1 MRPRTGPKAGIDLI
15 ARRVVAPS
23 APIGVTIDG
32 MTIAP
37 RRQPGKTPQ
46 RDLDARFVGLL
57 GEARSLQPRTVSLRR
72 SVHRHPEQGLALP
85 ATQASVLRALE
96 GLPLRVSTGQ
106 ALGSVVAVLD
116 GERPGP
122 AVLLRGD
129 MDALP
134 ITERT
139 GLAFAS
145 ENPGTMHACGHDT
158 HVAMLASAARLLAG
172 RRDAL
177 AGQVV
182 FMFQPGEEGH
192 HGAEQML
199 AEGLLRVAA
208 KPIQRALA
216 LHMTANVRSGA
227 LATRPGPMMASSDSF
242 TVLVTG
248 KGGHGALP
256 HRAIDPVPP
265 AAAMVGALQTMLG
278 RRVEATEP
286 AVLTVGRITAGTTTN
301 IIPET
306 AELAGTIRALS
317 EPTRKLLHEE
327 LRTVCEH
334 VGAAHGCRVDVH
346 DPSRLRGHRERRRSR
361 PARAATG
368 RRRLRC
374 RARREDVDADD
385 GRGGLRLRAATRTRS
400 AGLPRCLPAR
410 RQSGR
415 RRTESLRSGGVRR
428 VGDGVRRRVL
438 CGVRTR
444 RVALAADYVALNGSR
459 PTARR
464 HAQ

>member
-1 MRPRTGPKAGIDLI
+1 MRPGTEPKAGIDLI
-15 ARRVVAPS
+15 ARGLAEPRS
-23 APIGVTIDG
+23 RIGVTIEG
-32 MTIAP
+32 MTLAP
-37 RRQPGKTPQ
+37 RRQPGRTPQ
-46 RDLDARFVGLL
+46 RETDPRFTGLL
-57 GEARSLQPRTVSLRR
+57 AEARGLQPRTVALRR

-85 ATQASVLRALE
+85 ATQAAVLRALE
-96 GLPLRVSTGQ
+96 GLPLRVSTGR

-116 GERPGP
+116 GARPGP

-134 ITERT
+134 ILERT

-199 AEGLLRVAA
+199 AEGVLAAGANRVE
-208 KPIQRALA
+208 RALA
-216 LHMTANVRSGA
+216 LHVTANVRTGA
-227 LATRPGPMMASSDSF
+227 LATRPGPMMASADSF

-256 HRAIDPVPP
+256 HRSIDPVPP
-265 AAAMVGALQTMLG
+265 AAEMVGALQTMLG

-301 IIPET
+301 VIPET
-306 AELAGTIRALS
+306 AELAGTIRTLS
-317 EPTRKLLHEE
+317 EPVRRLLHEE
-327 LRTVCEH
+327 LRRVCEH
-334 VGAAHGCRVDVH
+334 VGAAHGCRVEVTIHPGYGVTVNDDEVGQRVL
-346 DPSRLRGHRERRRSR
+346 RL
-361 PARAATG
+361 
-368 RRRLRC
+368 
-374 RARREDVDADD
+374 ADD
-385 GRGGLRLRAATRTRS
+385 VFGPGYAELMATPMMGAEDFGYVLRHVP
-400 AGLPRCLPAR
+400 G
-410 RQSGR
+410 
-415 RRTESLRSGGVRR
+415 
-428 VGDGVRRRVL
+428 
-438 CGVRTR
+438 
-444 RVALAADYVALNGSR
+444 ALAFLGACPPGVEPDDAAPNHSDQVVFDESAMEHGVAFYAAFALDALR
-459 PTARR
+459 
-464 HAQ
+464 

>member
-1 MRPRTGPKAGIDLI
+1 MRPRTEPKAGIDLI
-15 ARRVVAPS
+15 ARRVATQA
-23 APIGVTIDG
+23 APIGVTIEG

-46 RDLDARFVGLL
+46 RELDPRFVGLL

-116 GERPGP
+116 GARPGP

-265 AAAMVGALQTMLG
+265 AAAMVGALQTMVG

-301 IIPET
+301 VIPET

-334 VGAAHGCRVDVH
+334 VGAAHGCRVEVKVQPGYAVTVNDDEVGQH
-346 DPSRLRGHRERRRSR
+346 VLE
-361 PARAATG
+361 
-368 RRRLRC
+368 L
-374 RARREDVDADD
+374 ADD
-385 GRGGLRLRAATRTRS
+385 VFGAGHAERMRTPMMGAEDFGYVLQRVRG
-400 AGLPRCLPAR
+400 
-410 RQSGR
+410 
-415 RRTESLRSGGVRR
+415 
-428 VGDGVRRRVL
+428 
-438 CGVRTR
+438 
-444 RVALAADYVALNGSR
+444 ALAFLGACPPGVEPDDAAPNHSDQVVFDESAMEYGVAFYAAFALDALR
-459 PTARR
+459 
-464 HAQ
+464 